1 MAQEEIII
9 IQESEAADIN
19 YEGDEK
25 NGVAIDDERVKKKK
39 ILIFGGVAIVLTLVI
54 VLSLLVIIKP
64 SKKNQNASLDFIE
77 DKLEKDKIVKIEP
90 SKLENMIIKANYLY
104 ANGSKKEALFCMKKS
119 RNIVRLYHFII

>member
-25 NGVAIDDERVKKKK
+25 NGVTVDDERVKKKK

-64 SKKNQNASLDFIE
+64 SKKIKTLLSIL
-77 DKLEKDKIVKIEP
+77 LKI
-90 SKLENMIIKANYLY
+90 N
-104 ANGSKKEALFCMKKS
+104 
-119 RNIVRLYHFII
+119 